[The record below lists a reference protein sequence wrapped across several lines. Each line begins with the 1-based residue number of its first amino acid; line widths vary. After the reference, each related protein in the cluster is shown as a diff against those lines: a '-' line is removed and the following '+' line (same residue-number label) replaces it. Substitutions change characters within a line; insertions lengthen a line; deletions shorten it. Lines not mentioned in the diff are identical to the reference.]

1 MKEHKVSFNDGLEI
15 DRDMST
21 DKNKK
26 QDEQE
31 DVKKTAEEVEETTE
45 TPTEQ
50 SQPAADEDQAETQ
63 ETVST
68 DAKQAE
74 AAVADMKQRYARL
87 QADFMNFKKRT
98 ATEKLQISE
107 VVKMDVLKNVLP
119 VIDNFERALQVPQ
132 DKLTEDVKSFI
143 DGYAMIYKQLT
154 AFLEQE
160 GVTKID
166 AVGKPFDPVYHQA
179 VMRVESDEYEN
190 DTVVEVLQEG
200 YLLGEQTLRPAMV
213 KVAFNG

>member
-1 MKEHKVSFNDGLEI
+1 MN
-15 DRDMST
+15 T
-21 DKNKK
+21 DKNTK

-31 DVKKTAEEVEETTE
+31 DVKKNTEEMKETTE
-45 TPTEQ
+45 TPMEEPQT
-50 SQPAADEDQAETQ
+50 AADEGQAETN
-63 ETVST
+63 ESASP
-68 DAKQAE
+68 DAKQME
-74 AAVADMKQRYARL
+74 ATVADMKQRYARL

-107 VVKMDVLKNVLP
+107 VVKMDVLKDVLP

-132 DKLTEDVKSFI
+132 DKLADDVKSFV
-143 DGYAMIYKQLT
+143 DGYAMIYKQLMT
-154 AFLEQE
+154 FLEKE